1 MSEAQMADG
10 DGKTDL
16 TAMVVPSIAEVAT
29 ADWDACARPH
39 ASGSN
44 PFVSHAFLLAAEAS
58 GSATRDSGW
67 QPQHVVA
74 QDGTGRIVG
83 AVPLYLK
90 GHSYG
95 EYVFDWAWADAW
107 ERAGGRYYPKLL
119 AAVPFTPVTGPRLLL
134 HPEAPAG
141 TADALAGALIEVA
154 RRHKVSSLHVNFL
167 TKPEADLLAG
177 HGFLVR
183 EGQQFQWHNAGY
195 GSFDDFL
202 GALSSRKRKN
212 LRKER
217 LEAVSPGIE
226 IRRLTGDAIT
236 PADWDAFYEFYID
249 TAGRK
254 WGQAYL
260 EPDFFTRLSQ
270 TMADDVLLVIAYRQ
284 GRPIAGAI
292 NLIGQDALYGR
303 NWGALEEHPC
313 LHFEVCYYQAI
324 DFAIERGLARVEA
337 GAGGGSHKLG
347 RGYLP
352 AATWSA
358 HWIADDGFK
367 QAVARFVRAE
377 QGELERK
384 AERLIAHGPFKKNDA
399 GEVISGVVSQ
409 IDKSGRRFE
418 DEP

>member
-1 MSEAQMADG
+1 MADG
-10 DGKTDL
+10 DGKKGL
-16 TAMVVPSIAEVAT
+16 TAVVVPAIAEIA
-29 ADWDACARPH
+29 AGDWDACAQPH

-58 GSATRDSGW
+58 GSATRETGW
-67 QPQHVVA
+67 QAQHIVA
-74 QDGTGRIVG
+74 QDADGRVVG
-83 AVPLYLK
+83 VVPLYLK
-90 GHSYG
+90 SHSYG

-134 HPEAPAG
+134 RKDAPPG
-141 TADALAGALIEVA
+141 TDDALAEALIEIA

-167 TKPEADLLAG
+167 TKPQADMLG
-177 HGFLVR
+177 DHGFLLR
-183 EGQQFQWHNAGY
+183 EGQQFHWHNAGY
-195 GSFDDFL
+195 ETFDDFL
-202 GALSSRKRKN
+202 AALSSRKRKN
-212 LRKER
+212 IRKER
-217 LEAVSPGIE
+217 LQAVAPGIE
-226 IRRLTGDAIT
+226 IKRLTGADIT
-236 PADWDAFYEFYID
+236 PADWAAFYEFYLD

-260 EPDFFTRLSQ
+260 EPDFFTRLGN
-270 TMADDVLLVIAYRQ
+270 TMPDDVLLVIAYRA

-292 NLIGQDALYGR
+292 NLIGADALYGR

-313 LHFEVCYYQAI
+313 LHFEVCYYQAM

-337 GAGGGSHKLG
+337 GAGGGGHKLG

-358 HWIADDGFK
+358 HWIGDEGFRS
-367 QAVARFVRAE
+367 AVDRFLRS
-377 QGELERK
+377 ERGQI
-384 AERLIAHGPFKKNDA
+384 ERSNDALIAHGPFKKNNDGEIVA
-399 GEVISGVVSQ
+399 GLPEEM

>member
-1 MSEAQMADG
+1 MADG
-10 DGKTDL
+10 DGKKGL
-16 TAMVVPSIAEVAT
+16 TAVVVPAIAEVAA
-29 ADWDACARPH
+29 ADWDACAQPH

-58 GSATRDSGW
+58 RSATRETGW
-67 QPQHVVA
+67 QPQHIVA
-74 QDGTGRIVG
+74 QDGEGRIVG
-83 AVPLYLK
+83 VVPLYLK

-134 HPEAPAG
+134 RPDAPPG
-141 TADALAGALIEVA
+141 TDDALAGALIEIA

-167 TKPEADLLAG
+167 TKPEADMLG
-177 HGFLVR
+177 DHGFLLR
-183 EGQQFQWHNAGY
+183 EGQQFHWHNAGY
-195 GSFDDFL
+195 ASFDDFL

-212 LRKER
+212 IRKER
-217 LEAVSPGIE
+217 LQAVAPGIE
-226 IRRLTGDAIT
+226 IKRLTGAGIT
-236 PADWDAFYEFYID
+236 PADWAAFYEFYLD

-260 EPDFFTRLSQ
+260 EPDFFTRLGQ
-270 TMADDVLLVIAYRQ
+270 TMADDVLLVIAYRA

-292 NLIGQDALYGR
+292 NLIGKDALYGR

-313 LHFEVCYYQAI
+313 LHFEVCYYQAM

-337 GAGGGSHKLG
+337 GAGGGGHKLG

-358 HWIADDGFK
+358 HWIGDEGFRS
-367 QAVARFVRAE
+367 AVDRFLRSERGQIERQNE
-377 QGELERK
+377 Q
-384 AERLIAHGPFKKNDA
+384 LIAHGPFKKNNDGEIVA
-399 GEVISGVVSQ
+399 GLPDEM